1 MLRNYK
7 VLSFDEVKELYTKC
21 ARIAENNEEVY
32 KDFHNVG
39 RTTAYRLMA
48 EKRYAEAVPKL
59 MNALDKTDDSNLRVS
74 LVNML
79 VEAADSVGDDNTLLF
94 ALKESNALYKEK
106 MRVNSEEA
114 YRELQIRY
122 DVNNLKNANSQL
134 EIDKRDSDI
143 ATHQK
148 LISVI
153 LAALLVMVIFLMLLY
168 RKHFSLRQKVRDLKI
183 ENERL
188 HKNIE
193 DILDDGTPQGTI
205 DLHKRQD

>member
-1 MLRNYK
+1 
-7 VLSFDEVKELYTKC
+7 
-21 ARIAENNEEVY
+21 
-32 KDFHNVG
+32 
-39 RTTAYRLMA
+39 MA

>member
-1 MLRNYK
+1 
-7 VLSFDEVKELYTKC
+7 
-21 ARIAENNEEVY
+21 
-32 KDFHNVG
+32 
-39 RTTAYRLMA
+39 
-48 EKRYAEAVPKL
+48 
-59 MNALDKTDDSNLRVS
+59 
-74 LVNML
+74 
-79 VEAADSVGDDNTLLF
+79 
-94 ALKESNALYKEK
+94 